1 MVTRGDPMNPR
12 KLQMRVPGEEQNL
25 PLAIGQRH
33 GSNRLLATLPP
44 DLVARL
50 GSDLQLLALAQ
61 GSVLFEPGDQIEHV
75 YFPQSGLISLMVI
88 SRDGDAIETATI
100 GREGAVGLHRAFGE
114 RRSFTRATVQVAGQ
128 FSAISTAKFELAVG
142 TSAAAREAITHYT
155 ELLWAES
162 QQLAAC
168 NAMHDA
174 AARLCRSLLQSADRA
189 GSDHLTLTQESLAIA
204 LGVRRTSVT
213 LLAQTLQKKGVIKYS
228 RGVIQILDRSRL
240 EACACECYR
249 VMRDES
255 LSAAIGV
262 RPTRR

>member
-1 MVTRGDPMNPR
+1 
-12 KLQMRVPGEEQNL
+12 
-25 PLAIGQRH
+25 
-33 GSNRLLATLPP
+33 
-44 DLVARL
+44 
-50 GSDLQLLALAQ
+50 
-61 GSVLFEPGDQIEHV
+61 
-75 YFPQSGLISLMVI
+75 
-88 SRDGDAIETATI
+88 
-100 GREGAVGLHRAFGE
+100 
-114 RRSFTRATVQVAGQ
+114 
-128 FSAISTAKFELAVG
+128 
-142 TSAAAREAITHYT
+142 
-155 ELLWAES
+155 
-162 QQLAAC
+162 
-168 NAMHDA
+168 MHDA